1 MSMEIVFFASAGFLA
16 LLSVIL
22 GISNWIFLSSISSK
36 ISNMEDEIE
45 KKTLEMDA
53 YKKERLAFSDQRDT
67 SEEQTQG
74 KAGQT
79 GDQIEIVRNVRGGGF
94 ENYDADAGN
103 VSPPPPVFPSTGE
116 EQSDILDVVDEGH
129 AASGSDAIS
138 LFLFSHAKKDTDFTA
153 AWKQLAQILPN
164 RRNPRVSIDFS
175 NVMFLYDRELVYL
188 EKFRDVVLRAGGSIA
203 FVNCDAELAAILQKN
218 PLLAA
223 HMAGSGVPRR

>member
-1 MSMEIVFFASAGFLA
+1 MSMEIVFFAGAGFLA
-16 LLSVIL
+16 LLTVIL
-22 GISNWIFLSSISSK
+22 GISNWVFLSSISSK

-53 YKKERLAFSDQRDT
+53 YKKERLAFSGQGGA
-67 SEEQTQG
+67 SERQTQG
-74 KAGQT
+74 KAAQS

-103 VSPPPPVFPSTGE
+103 ASLLPPVAPSPRE
-116 EQSDILDVVDEGH
+116 EQSDILDVVDEGQ

-138 LFLFSHAKKDTDFTA
+138 LSLFSLAKKDTDFTA

-203 FVNCDAELAAILQKN
+203 FVNCDTELADILQKN
-218 PLLAA
+218 PKLAA
-223 HMAGSGVPRR
+223 HMAGPGAPRR